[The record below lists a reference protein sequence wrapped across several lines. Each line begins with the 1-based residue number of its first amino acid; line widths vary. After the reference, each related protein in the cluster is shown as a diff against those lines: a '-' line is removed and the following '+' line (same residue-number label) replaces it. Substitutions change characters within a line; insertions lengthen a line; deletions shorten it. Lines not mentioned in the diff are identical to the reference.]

1 VQKGNRRY
9 DKSVMSIINAQVDS
23 EMGNLISNLQ
33 SLIRQHSI
41 SARKQGLTECA
52 NLVARI
58 MNKAGINAEVLYL
71 NYDGQTKVGIEDKI
85 AAGTPPIVFG
95 EVKSKANPNGK
106 TILFYSITITM
117 YSLRTQLS
125 YGMKLHLV
133 EKLKGISSLG
143 VERQTIKVN

>member
-1 VQKGNRRY
+1 VQKGKRRY

-52 NLVARI
+52 NLVASI
-58 MNKAGINAEVLYL
+58 MNKAGIHTEILYL
-71 NYDGQTKVGIEDKI
+71 DQNVNDNGHHNNDTNV
-85 AAGTPPIVFG
+85 PPIVYG

>member
-1 VQKGNRRY
+1 
-9 DKSVMSIINAQVDS
+9 
-23 EMGNLISNLQ
+23 
-33 SLIRQHSI
+33 
-41 SARKQGLTECA
+41 
-52 NLVARI
+52 